1 MKRFFCIIV
10 LLFFCVTPVLAIDE
24 KTANIKV
31 LSIDDCVKLALEN
44 SPNIKTYKEK
54 EKIAKDN
61 VTLAW
66 SEYFPTLTASTGY
79 TLTHTYIS
87 NSDSDVESTSLTSNN
102 FQAQVGINQLIW
114 DFGKTVANI
123 NMTKYNEKASKYEL
137 DNMILETTYNTK
149 VAYYSVLAAIAN
161 LQLAQKTYII
171 NELNYERTKAL
182 FEEGLKSKIDV
193 VNSEVYT
200 TEAEIRIVEAVT
212 VYKNAIIKLNNAMY
226 LNEPME
232 YVLKNT
238 ENFKFNPNDDIKN
251 LKEVKNKVQNNKNN
265 EASAILI
272 SQIKKDEYL
281 LNYEFTADKK
291 TMEEAVE
298 YAKTHR
304 PDLNALALVEK
315 AANESLKAVI
325 RSYLPKIN
333 LSLGYSYRN
342 NSTNSTNA
350 LTGNISADIGLNAL
364 AVKGR
369 VGQAKSNLNIAGF
382 NRELADKNVYY
393 EVQNCYTN
401 AKQYE
406 KTIPLLKDKIRQT
419 RENFELADGRYVEG
433 LNNFIELQDAQVNYN
448 KAQLTYIQEVFNYNV
463 AKAKLEK
470 AMGVK

>member
-1 MKRFFCIIV
+1 MKRFLYILV
-10 LLFFCVTPVLAIDE
+10 LLFFCTTPVFAIEE
-24 KTANIKV
+24 KNTDVKV

-54 EKIAKDN
+54 AKIAKDN

-66 SEYFPTLTASTGY
+66 SDYFPTLTASTSY
-79 TLTHTYIS
+79 NLSHNHVSY
-87 NSDSDVESTSLTSNN
+87 SDNDIESTSSTTNT
-102 FQAQVGINQLIW
+102 FQAQAGVNQLIW

-123 NMTKYNEKASKYEL
+123 NMAKYNEKASEYEL
-137 DNMILETTYNTK
+137 DNRILETTYNTK
-149 VAYYSVLAAIAN
+149 VAYYTVLAAIAN
-161 LQLAQKTYII
+161 LQLAEKTYII

-212 VYKNAIIKLNNAMY
+212 TYKNAIIKLNNAMY

-238 ENFKFNPNDDIKN
+238 ENFKFNPNDDLKN
-251 LKEVKNKVQNNKNN
+251 LKQVKNQIKDNKNN

-291 TMEEAVE
+291 TLEQVID
-298 YAKTHR
+298 YSKTHR
-304 PDLNALALVEK
+304 PDLNALELVEK
-315 AANESLKAVI
+315 AADESLKAVI

-333 LSLGYSYRN
+333 LSLGYSYRK

-350 LTGNISADIGLNAL
+350 LTGNISADLGLNAL
-364 AVKGR
+364 AIKSKVS
-369 VGQAKSNLNIAGF
+369 QAKSNLNIAGF
-382 NRELADKNVYY
+382 NKELADKNAYY

-419 RENFELADGRYVEG
+419 RENFELADGRYIEG

-448 KAQLTYIQEVFNYNV
+448 KAQLTYIQEVFNYKV